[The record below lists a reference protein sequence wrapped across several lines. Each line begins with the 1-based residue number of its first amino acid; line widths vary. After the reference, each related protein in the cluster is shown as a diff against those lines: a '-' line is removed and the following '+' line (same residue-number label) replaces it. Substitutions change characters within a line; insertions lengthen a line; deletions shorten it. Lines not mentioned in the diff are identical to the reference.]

1 MSRKTREKE
10 DELKALER
18 LADEDIDTS
27 DLPEIGDWSQAVRGR
42 FYRPIKK
49 PVTIRLDADVIH
61 WLKQGGRGYQ
71 TRVNKILR
79 DAMEKQEAN
88 SGGCS

>member
-49 PVTIRLDADVIH
+49 PITIRLDADVIH

-88 SGGCS
+88 SGGRS